1 MKQFNLTGKLYTSN
15 PTGLKYLKEDV
26 ELWQIMRA
34 GYDLPGAIRVEELS
48 PSDQLF
54 QTYLRAWRNKSPKE
68 WWPLYEQRFQKEMQS
83 EEKLKGLR
91 SVYKRLLVGRNVV
104 LICFCDDHRI
114 CHRRLI
120 GEFFEPYGVTAI
132 ELNPVKTEQI
142 TLF

>member
-1 MKQFNLTGKLYTSN
+1 MKKFNPTGKLYTSN
-15 PTGLKYLKEDV
+15 PSGLKYIKEDV

-34 GYDLPGAIRVEELS
+34 GYDLSEALRVQELS
-48 PSDQLF
+48 PSDELF
-54 QTYLRAWRNKSPKE
+54 QTYIRAWKNKSSKE

-91 SVYKRLLVGRNVV
+91 AVYKKLLLGQNIV

-114 CHRRLI
+114 CHRKLV
-120 GEFFEPYGVTAI
+120 GEFFEPYGVKAI

-142 TLF
+142 SLF